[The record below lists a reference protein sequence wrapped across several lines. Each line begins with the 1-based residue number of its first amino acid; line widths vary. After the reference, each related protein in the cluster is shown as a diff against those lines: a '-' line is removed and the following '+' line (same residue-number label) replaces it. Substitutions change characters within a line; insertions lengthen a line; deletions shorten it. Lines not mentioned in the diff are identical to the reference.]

1 MFNPNP
7 AAISVACGG
16 GLVGGGGG
24 GFGGGG
30 GCICGGVCAA
40 DGYTCPYGV
49 GGETAY
55 MPSPP
60 KGDIGFAGVSGVGGA
75 SPGAAGALTR
85 DAAIVVG
92 DSERS

>member
-1 MFNPNP
+1 
-7 AAISVACGG
+7 
-16 GLVGGGGG
+16 
-24 GFGGGG
+24 
-30 GCICGGVCAA
+30 
-40 DGYTCPYGV
+40 
-49 GGETAY
+49 